1 MTYKYRVTL
10 TGLKGFF
17 RLYEVES
24 QATLYMLHK
33 QMRSDMEFAQDQ
45 LIMFKGLDAGGN
57 VVARYGLFDLGAGAV
72 DKVTMEDTVKAG
84 ITSFVYFYDV
94 ADKKSVDITFEGE
107 AEGSRISG
115 VSLVDIKGPNPIEFE
130 NGYVA
135 YEDLPDD
142 QRHVR
147 VPAPDMGEGEG
158 KGLSKL
164 AAAIFGKG
172 EDDEDLE
179 DEDLDVDDDDED
191 DDDED
196 DGDEDGKEVFDGTE
210 DLTL

>member
-1 MTYKYRVTL
+1 MRLPSRYFTL
-10 TGLKGFF
+10 PCSPF
-17 RLYEVES
+17 
-24 QATLYMLHK
+24 
-33 QMRSDMEFAQDQ
+33 
-45 LIMFKGLDAGGN
+45 
-57 VVARYGLFDLGAGAV
+57 
-72 DKVTMEDTVKAG
+72 
-84 ITSFVYFYDV
+84 TSFVYFYDV

-179 DEDLDVDDDDED
+179 DEDLDVDDDDD
-191 DDDED
+191 DEED